1 MAVVATGF
9 FDGVHLGH
17 RQVIQAL
24 VSCARER
31 GEEAIAVTF
40 AQHPR
45 TVLQQDAY
53 ALRLLNSPLEKEA
66 LLRSLGVDRVEALPF
81 DRAFARMTA
90 EEYLREVLVGRF
102 GATALVLGYD
112 NRLGSDRLTPDRIK
126 PLAESLG
133 LGVIIV
139 PQTSIYEQSG
149 SSPLQTSGCA
159 GPLPLPAEAG
169 PSLLRSRGWLRSAAG
184 TAGTATVAVSSTKIR
199 EALEQG
205 AVEAAAAM
213 LGYWYGLRGVV
224 VGGKQLGRE
233 LGFPTANLRLYDP
246 MKLIPR
252 HGVYLTEI
260 ELRGKLYW
268 GMTNVDDVLETNI
281 FDFEGDIYGVDLEV
295 RFRHFMREK
304 RTFDSLDALQ
314 AQLAADERACRA
326 LISRAV

>member
-81 DRAFARMTA
+81 DRAFARLTA
-90 EEYLREVLVGRF
+90 AEYLREVLVGRF

-133 LGVIIV
+133 LQVIIV
-139 PQTSIYEQSG
+139 SPELRLQGAAPQNFASLIPPTASQRVPPVHEATGGHGFAGQ
-149 SSPLQTSGCA
+149 PLA
-159 GPLPLPAEAG
+159 D
-169 PSLLRSRGWLRSAAG
+169 AAG
-184 TAGTATVAVSSTKIR
+184 SEQYAISSTKIR
-199 EALEQG
+199 EALERG
-205 AVEAAAAM
+205 EVEAAAAM

-246 MKLIPR
+246 MKLVPK

-260 ELRGKLYW
+260 ELRGRVYW

-281 FDFEGDIYGVDLEV
+281 FDFRGDIYGVDLTV
-295 RFRHFMREK
+295 RFRHFLREE
-304 RTFDSLDALQ
+304 RAFDDLDALQ

-326 LISRAV
+326 LIG

>member
-81 DRAFARMTA
+81 DRAFARLTA
-90 EEYLREVLVGRF
+90 AEYLREVLVGRF

-133 LGVIIV
+133 LEVIIV
-139 PQTSIYEQSG
+139 SPELRLQGAAPQNFASLI
-149 SSPLQTSGCA
+149 PPHCFAA
-159 GPLPLPAEAG
+159 GPP
-169 PSLLRSRGWLRSAAG
+169 RSRGH
-184 TAGTATVAVSSTKIR
+184 
-199 EALEQG
+199 
-205 AVEAAAAM
+205 
-213 LGYWYGLRGVV
+213 
-224 VGGKQLGRE
+224 GR
-233 LGFPTANLRLYDP
+233 
-246 MKLIPR
+246 PR
-252 HGVYLTEI
+252 
-260 ELRGKLYW
+260 
-268 GMTNVDDVLETNI
+268 
-281 FDFEGDIYGVDLEV
+281 F
-295 RFRHFMREK
+295 
-304 RTFDSLDALQ
+304 
-314 AQLAADERACRA
+314 CRA
-326 LISRAV
+326 APCNRSGK